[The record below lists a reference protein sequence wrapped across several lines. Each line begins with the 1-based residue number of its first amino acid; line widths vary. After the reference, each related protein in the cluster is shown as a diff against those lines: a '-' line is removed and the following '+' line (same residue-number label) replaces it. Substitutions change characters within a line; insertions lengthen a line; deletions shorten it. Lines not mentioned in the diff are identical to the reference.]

1 MSINFETYIF
11 ILVIR
16 ITESDDVVCNVA
28 IYTDD
33 TTLYSKCNQASD
45 LWLQLE
51 LAFEL
56 ESNLQDTVDWGS
68 NAAKTQLILFDQ
80 LNNSGAI
87 DLKMNGSVPGKTIF
101 LRCWG

>member
-11 ILVIR
+11 ILAIR

-28 IYTDD
+28 IFTDD

-68 NAAKTQLILFDQ
+68 NAAKTQFILFDQ
-80 LNNSGAI
+80 LNNTGAI

-101 LRCWG
+101 